1 MSDGCVGLLQ
11 DCTAKLPLTLHECL
25 MGVLHIA
32 GLYGKS
38 GTDGLRVDEVVG
50 LTRDFSE
57 AIYKIKFEKDE
68 TKKVGLTWKQ

>member
-1 MSDGCVGLLQ
+1 MSDGCIGLLH
-11 DCTAKLPLTLHECL
+11 DCTARVAQTLNECL
-25 MGVLHIA
+25 MDVLHIA
-32 GLYGKS
+32 GLYGKT